1 VTYCLDC
8 HSDKDQNLTF
18 KDGSTM
24 SLYVDPEDL
33 NHSVHA
39 SQLICTDC
47 HVKYT
52 DDHPSGKEF
61 PSRREYTVKAYE
73 MCKKC
78 HFDTYTR
85 TLESVHYELLKE
97 GIDSAPICVD
107 CHGSHNIQNPH
118 LKRAMMSRSCAV
130 CHEDVYN
137 TYKSSVHG
145 KVLVQDDNQDVP
157 ACTDCHTHHQVQQ
170 PGTNKFRLSAPENCI
185 KCHGNEK
192 LMAKYNISTN
202 VAQTYLADFHG
213 VTASLSRNLSE
224 EKQQIVVTCNDCHG
238 IHNIMSPKTIG
249 AEGMKATVTAACAKC
264 HQNTAKTF
272 PAAWLALSDYR
283 PTPHRLGRANV
294 LQVLHSVWRDR
305 VDSQPATARLSDVF
319 GSVKEIAM
327 AHDTDGYVMRFSIW
341 ARVQH
346 AAIIITFGLLLITGM
361 PQKWPTLDA
370 SHWVID
376 HIGGI
381 FAARWLHRAAGIG
394 LTVLLVAHIGVA
406 VIGLLMG
413 KMRPSMMLSRRD
425 FQDAI
430 DNLRYYAGYTDIAP
444 KFGRYDY
451 RQKFEY
457 WVGDFA

>member
-1 VTYCLDC
+1 MTRYAVILTLFIGAFVARTATQAPSRAPSDTPQASRAPAPAAQTPTKPVPEAVTYCLDC
-8 HSDKDQNLTF
+8 HSDKEQNLTF

-137 TYKSSVHG
+137 TYKNSVHG
-145 KVLVQDDNQDVP
+145 KVLVKDDNQDVP

-192 LMAKYNISTN
+192 LMKKYNISTT

-238 IHNIMSPKTIG
+238 IHNIASPKTIG

-272 PAAWLALSDYR
+272 PAAWLSHY
-283 PTPHRLGRANV
+283 PTSPTNAPI
-294 LQVLHSVWRDR
+294 VWG
-305 VDSQPATARLSDVF
+305 VQMFYKFFIPF
-319 GSVKEIAM
+319 G
-327 AHDTDGYVMRFSIW
+327 
-341 ARVQH
+341 
-346 AAIIITFGLLLITGM
+346 
-361 PQKWPTLDA
+361 
-370 SHWVID
+370 
-376 HIGGI
+376 
-381 FAARWLHRAAGIG
+381 
-394 LTVLLVAHIGVA
+394 
-406 VIGLLMG
+406 VIGLIL
-413 KMRPSMMLSRRD
+413 
-425 FQDAI
+425 
-430 DNLRYYAGYTDIAP
+430 NLLLHVYRMSS
-444 KFGRYDY
+444 GR
-451 RQKFEY
+451 
-457 WVGDFA
+457 